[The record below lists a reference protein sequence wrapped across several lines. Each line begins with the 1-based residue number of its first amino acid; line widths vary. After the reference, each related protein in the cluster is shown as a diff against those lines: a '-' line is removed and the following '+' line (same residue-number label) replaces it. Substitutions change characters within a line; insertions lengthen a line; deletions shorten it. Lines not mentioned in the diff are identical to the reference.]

1 MEALWEKLQSW
12 ITSSKTKTIKEGV
25 DFELVNIEDTD
36 LTAVRVIYGKYKG
49 VLYHYNGA
57 KIIEEGVMA
66 KLQFGYNIINP
77 GKYDIDS
84 LSTSDEFSTLMGD
97 ILTQLILKE
106 DVYGQTGTIDT
117 EEFDL

>member
-1 MEALWEKLQSW
+1 MEALWEKLQFW
-12 ITSSKTKTIKEGV
+12 KMFSKTKTPKEGV

-36 LTAVRVIYGKYKG
+36 LTAMRILSGKYKN

-57 KIIEEGVMA
+57 KIVEEGVMA
-66 KLQFGYNIINP
+66 KLQFGYNVINP
-77 GKYDIDS
+77 GKFSIET
-84 LSTSDEFSTLMGD
+84 LTNNDEFSTLMGD

-106 DVYGQTGTIDT
+106 EVYGQTGIIDT